1 MKRVNAPLV
10 GFLSSLILA
19 VIITAIEFIFL
30 RFTHQQ
36 VSGITHIIFFLVV
49 FLINGIAFRFLYGQY
64 IFQNLQQIYKHILK
78 LRNPKEV
85 VRPFTE
91 ERRDITTEINR
102 ILVDWSN
109 ESREEIDHLK
119 QVENYRRDF
128 LSNVSHELKTPIF
141 SIQGYV
147 HTLIDGGIDDADI
160 NMHYLNK
167 ASRSIDRLISI
178 VDDLESISKL
188 EAGELIVE
196 FRTFDLS
203 ELCRDV
209 EESLELQAKEKNIR
223 LMLDQPA
230 EKPMYVYAD
239 KDLIRQVVVNL
250 LVNSIKYGNKDGS
263 TTVRFSD
270 GGNHVIVDVVDTGIG
285 IAKHHLPRLFERF
298 YRVDKS
304 RSRDQGGTGLGLA
317 IVKHI
322 LEAHKETITVNSE
335 PGTGTTFT
343 FTLQKSK

>member
-10 GFLSSLILA
+10 GFFSSLVIAVLVTALEIL
-19 VIITAIEFIFL
+19 FL
-30 RFTHQQ
+30 QISGQQ
-36 VSGITHIIFFLVV
+36 VTGLTHLFVFFIV
-49 FLINGIAFRFLYGQY
+49 FTSSGIAFRFLYGKY

-78 LRNPKEV
+78 MRNPKEV
-85 VRPFTE
+85 VRPFSE
-91 ERRDITTEINR
+91 KRDITTEINK

-109 ESREEIDHLK
+109 ESKEEIDHLK

-147 HTLIDGGIDDADI
+147 HTLIDGGIEDPDI

-167 ASRSIDRLISI
+167 ASKSIDRLISI

-196 FRTFDLS
+196 FRTFDLH
-203 ELCRDV
+203 ELAKDV
-209 EESLELQAKEKNIR
+209 EDSLELQAKEKNIR
-223 LMLDQPA
+223 LILDP
-230 EKPMYVYAD
+230 PVDRPVYVYAD
-239 KDLIRQVVVNL
+239 KDLIRQVLVNL

-263 TTVRFSD
+263 TTLKFSED
-270 GGNHVIVDVVDTGIG
+270 GNLVIVDVVDTGIG

-304 RSRDQGGTGLGLA
+304 RSREQGGTGLGLA

-322 LEAHKETITVNSE
+322 LEAHKESITVKSE
-335 PGTGTTFT
+335 PGAGTTFT

>member
-1 MKRVNAPLV
+1 MTRVNAPLV
-10 GFLSSLILA
+10 GFLSSLVLA
-19 VIITAIEFIFL
+19 VAVTVVEYLFFQL
-30 RFTHQQ
+30 TGQP
-36 VSGITHIIFFLVV
+36 VTGITHLFFFLMV
-49 FLINGIAFRFLYGQY
+49 LLLSGLAFRFLYGKY
-64 IFQNLQQIYKHILK
+64 IYQNLHQIYRHILK
-78 LRNPKEV
+78 MRNPKEV
-85 VRPFTE
+85 VRPFVE
-91 ERRDITTEINR
+91 NKRDITSEINR
-102 ILVDWSN
+102 ILIDWSN
-109 ESREEIDHLK
+109 ESKEEIDHLK

-147 HTLIDGGIDDADI
+147 HTLIDGGIEDADI

-167 ASRSIDRLISI
+167 ASKSIDRLISI

-196 FRTFDLS
+196 FRTFDMA

-209 EESLELQAKEKNIR
+209 EESLELQAKEKNIK
-223 LMLDQPA
+223 LLIDNPA
-230 EKPMYVYAD
+230 DKPVYVYAD

-250 LVNSIKYGNKDGS
+250 LVNSVKYGNRDGA
-263 TTVRFSD
+263 TIVRFSEMAD
-270 GGNHVIVDVVDTGIG
+270 RVIIDVIDDGIG
-285 IAKHHLPRLFERF
+285 IAKNHLSRLFERF

-322 LEAHKETITVNSE
+322 LEAHKESITVDSE
-335 PGTGTTFT
+335 PGKGTTFT